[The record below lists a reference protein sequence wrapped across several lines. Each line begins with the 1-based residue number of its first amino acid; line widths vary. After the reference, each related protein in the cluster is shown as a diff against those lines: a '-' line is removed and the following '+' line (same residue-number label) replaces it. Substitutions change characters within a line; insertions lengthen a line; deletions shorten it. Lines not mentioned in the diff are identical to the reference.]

1 MEKLGKR
8 AQAIL
13 LDMICPAPKGKY
25 FARYGQ
31 TPERGAVFKVDLR
44 RKTVVFCKSKELL
57 LSPEILA
64 QMPMVPQMKLWTK
77 PGWFAGWYYLVGH
90 RTPEA
95 SSESGCRDPIAG
107 SEG

>member
-13 LDMICPAPKGKY
+13 RDMISPAPKGKY
-25 FARYGQ
+25 FARYRH
-31 TPERGAVFKVDLR
+31 TPEQGAIFKVDLR
-44 RKTVVFCKSKELL
+44 RKTIVFCKSKERLL
-57 LSPEILA
+57 LPEIIE
-64 QMPMVPQMKLWTK
+64 QMPMVPQMSLWK

-95 SSESGCRDPIAG
+95 NSEKGCKDPIAG